1 VANAEHHVL
10 GFEGHCRR
18 TNERKVKF
26 FNQTAMWHGL
36 LLQQE
41 FKLKF
46 LSCLDG
52 YLAAV
57 DSENPVLVYLSAR
70 YLLELMATIAYLD
83 SHLLLSVRDAL
94 RSDVPN
100 HRLSTLTDMDVLD
113 ADILI
118 AAMTLPAKSLDLPRI
133 GAQQPSRSRRK
144 RHHPP
149 VSAAATSE
157 SRKNRKGRGVCAGHL
172 NGESS
177 FDFILWRG
185 SLDQGKGGVHTDF
198 RNPAAGQSSRRLQLK

>member
-1 VANAEHHVL
+1 MAC
-10 GFEGHCRR
+10 F
-18 TNERKVKF
+18 
-26 FNQTAMWHGL
+26 L
-36 LLQQE
+36 L
-41 FKLKF
+41 
-46 LSCLDG
+46 
-52 YLAAV
+52 
-57 DSENPVLVYLSAR
+57 
-70 YLLELMATIAYLD
+70 
-83 SHLLLSVRDAL
+83 VRGAL
-94 RSDVPN
+94 RVRLRRITAEQSKPYPPDGQGKIWWERSDITT
-100 HRLSTLTDMDVLD
+100 HRLSTLADMDVLD

-118 AAMTLPAKSLDLPRI
+118 AAMTQPPKSLDVPRI
-133 GAQQPSRSRRK
+133 SAQQPSRSRRE

>member
-1 VANAEHHVL
+1 MRQSGRWL
-10 GFEGHCRR
+10 
-18 TNERKVKF
+18 
-26 FNQTAMWHGL
+26 
-36 LLQQE
+36 
-41 FKLKF
+41 
-46 LSCLDG
+46 
-52 YLAAV
+52 
-57 DSENPVLVYLSAR
+57 LVYLSAR

-100 HRLSTLTDMDVLD
+100 HRLSTLADMDVLD

-172 NGESS
+172 NGESP
-177 FDFILWRG
+177 FDFILRCG
-185 SLDQGKGGVHTDF
+185 SLDQGNTRARGSPQ
-198 RNPAAGQSSRRLQLK
+198 RNPSDIGARNRRFTASVSHRPHYA

>member
-1 VANAEHHVL
+1 MRPVPAELMGSGQYRPGRAVAANDAQDRK
-10 GFEGHCRR
+10 GRGRR
-18 TNERKVKF
+18 RR
-26 FNQTAMWHGL
+26 ADL
-36 LLQQE
+36 LL
-41 FKLKF
+41 
-46 LSCLDG
+46 
-52 YLAAV
+52 A
-57 DSENPVLVYLSAR
+57 
-70 YLLELMATIAYLD
+70 I
-83 SHLLLSVRDAL
+83 RDAL

-100 HRLSTLTDMDVLD
+100 HRLSTLADMDVLD

-198 RNPAAGQSSRRLQLK
+198 RNPAGGQSSRRL